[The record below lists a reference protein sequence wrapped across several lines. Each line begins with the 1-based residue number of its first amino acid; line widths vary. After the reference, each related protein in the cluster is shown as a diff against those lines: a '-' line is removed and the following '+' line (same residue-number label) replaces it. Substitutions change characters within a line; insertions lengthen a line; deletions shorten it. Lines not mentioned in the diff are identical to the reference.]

1 MLNNKKATIL
11 IYVIV
16 LISIVM
22 MLSIIVLNNSIK
34 LENTLNYQTIKSE
47 LSKKIKEKG
56 AIMAAYD
63 MLVNSDGSGF
73 IDNISCPDNVTMSG
87 ETILTSGITTTWANS
102 GTTYICSGSYNGLL
116 LNILS
121 NTGFTSF
128 DKAIW
133 GIDNINLTDNLLDN
147 LTGTFPSYDSGTLIT
162 IPYTSYKKTDGID
175 DNFNDDNYIATYNI
189 SDNIKDNDDIG
200 RITIIGYVKTNGILE
215 NIFWN
220 NEKTN
225 QYIANNTNNVNNSYI
240 NIGTVNSGSLH
251 LNINNDSII
260 KVVKFDKAKY
270 TQNKELSIIESFE
283 GSISAGSGYIEK
295 NLGVLSLNTSIGP
308 NTYNF
313 DFQNNDYAIFVRNNG
328 IGVLNYKITGID
340 LTISKPI
347 YLSPLNDSY
356 PNEIKV
362 LSSYIIIDSGIYI
375 GKQSEYIKLK

>member
-1 MLNNKKATIL
+1 
-11 IYVIV
+11 
-16 LISIVM
+16 
-22 MLSIIVLNNSIK
+22 
-34 LENTLNYQTIKSE
+34 
-47 LSKKIKEKG
+47 
-56 AIMAAYD
+56 MAAYD
-63 MLVNSDGSGF
+63 MLVNSDWSWF
-73 IDNISCPDNVTMSG
+73 IDNISCPDNVTMSW
-87 ETILTSGITTTWANS
+87 ETILTSWITTTWANS
-102 GTTYICSGSYNGLL
+102 WTTYICSWSYNWLL

-133 GIDNINLTDNLLDN
+133 WIDNINLTDNLLDN
-147 LTGTFPSYDSGTLIT
+147 LTWTFPSYDSWTLIT
-162 IPYTSYKKTDGID
+162 IPYTSYKKTDWID

-189 SDNIKDNDDIG
+189 SDNIKDNDDIW
-200 RITIIGYVKTNGILE
+200 RITIIWYVKTNWILE

-240 NIGTVNSGSLH
+240 NIWTVNSGSLH

-283 GSISAGSGYIEK
+283 WSISAWSWYIEK
-295 NLGVLSLNTSIGP
+295 NLGVLSLNTSIWP

-313 DFQNNDYAIFVRNNG
+313 DFQNNDYAIFVRNNW
-328 IGVLNYKITGID
+328 IWVLNYKITWID

-362 LSSYIIIDSGIYI
+362 LSSYIIIDSWIYI
-375 GKQSEYIKLK
+375 WKQSEYIKLK